1 MKRLTIGILAHVD
14 SGKTTLSEAMLY
26 ASGTLRKL
34 GRVDHGNAFLDTHAL
49 EKQRGITIFSK
60 QAELNYSGCTFTL
73 LDTPGHVDFSAET
86 ERALGAMDY
95 AILVISA
102 PDGVQSHTETLFRLL
117 KRAGVPTF
125 VFVNKTDISSKSRS
139 EILAELTK
147 LSAGFIDFSADR
159 PINDFYEELATCS
172 EDMLNEYLAEGIISD
187 EKIASAVKSRL
198 VFPCCFGSALKL
210 SGVDGFLDCIARY
223 TLPITGNAKF
233 GAKVFKI
240 ATDAQGARLT
250 FIKVTSGSLKV
261 KSILSGTD
269 GSKTWNEK
277 ADQLRIYSGA
287 KFRTVDEAFAGSV
300 CAVCGLTRAKPGDGL
315 GIEPPAPKPML
326 EPVLTYSVQLGN
338 GLDAA
343 KALAALK
350 RLEDEDPELHIIWD
364 ERLKAIH
371 VRLMGE
377 IQLEVLQSLMKSRF
391 NMDIS
396 FSQGGILYKE
406 TIANKVEGVGHYEPL
421 RHYAEVHL
429 ILEPLKRG
437 SGLVFASKCPED
449 KLDKNWQRLILT
461 HLMEKTHI
469 GVLTGSPITDMKI
482 TLVSGRSHIKHT
494 EGGDF
499 RQATYRAVRQGLMQ
513 AENVLLEPWYEFS
526 LTIPAEYIGRA
537 LNDMQLMCADFSAPE
552 QGESSA
558 TIRGFAP
565 VSAMQGYS
573 SQLALYTR
581 GMGKLSLIG
590 SEYRECHNS
599 AEVISQIGYDVE
611 ADTFNTADSVFCSH
625 GAGHTVKWDKVFDN
639 MHLERALRPQAKP
652 YTISDIPT
660 YRPLSRADEA
670 ELIRIYERT
679 YGPIKNNPLAAFRRT
694 SPKQS
699 QSKAE
704 LCPFPTGPDYL
715 LVDGYNIIFAWD
727 DLSAIAKDNMDLA
740 RSKLINLMCNY
751 KGVRQCEL
759 ILVFDAYRIK
769 GHVGSI
775 EKVNNITV
783 VYTKEAETA
792 DTYIEKATHELSR
805 NYRVEVA
812 ASDRMEQIII
822 AGNGAARLSANE
834 FRKQVDAA
842 VAAMRDLM
850 EEYALREKPSAK
862 LAQGRIVGLD
872 APEK

>member
-1 MKRLTIGILAHVD
+1 MKRLAIGILAHVD

-60 QAELNYSGCTFTL
+60 QAELNYSGCCFTL

-117 KRAGVPTF
+117 KRANVPTF
-125 VFVNKTDISSKSRS
+125 VFVNKMDISQKSRA
-139 EILAELTK
+139 EVLAELSK
-147 LSAGFIDFSADR
+147 LSSGFIDFSADR
-159 PINDFYEELATCS
+159 PKDEFYDEMATCS
-172 EDMLNEYLAEGIISD
+172 EEMLNEYLSEGTID
-187 EKIASAVKSRL
+187 DKKIAFAVKSRL

-210 SGVDGFLDCIARY
+210 SGIDGFLDCMERY
-223 TLPITGNAKF
+223 TLPTPNSNEF

-240 ATDAQGARLT
+240 AADAQGARLT
-250 FIKVTSGSLKV
+250 FIKITSGSLKV
-261 KSILSGTD
+261 KTMLTGTD
-269 GSKTWNEK
+269 GNEAWSEK

-300 CAVCGLTRAKPGDGL
+300 CAVCGLTRAKPGNGL
-315 GIEPPAPKPML
+315 GAERSAPKPML
-326 EPVLTYSVQLGN
+326 EPVLTYSVALGS

-350 RLEDEDPELHIIWD
+350 RLEDEDPELRVIWD
-364 ERLKAIH
+364 ERLKEIH
-371 VRLMGE
+371 VRIMGD

-396 FSQGGILYKE
+396 FNRGGILYKE
-406 TIANKVEGVGHYEPL
+406 TIADKVEGVGHYEPL
-421 RHYAEVHL
+421 KHYAEVHL

-437 SGLVFASKCPED
+437 SGLIFAAKCPED
-449 KLDKNWQRLILT
+449 KLDRNWQRLVLT
-461 HLMEKTHI
+461 HIAEKAHI
-469 GVLTGSPITDMKI
+469 GVLTGSPVTDMKI
-482 TLVSGRSHIKHT
+482 TLVSGRAHIKHT

-499 RQATYRAVRQGLMQ
+499 RQATYRAVRHGLMQ
-513 AENVLLEPWYEFS
+513 AESVLLEPWYEFI
-526 LTIPAEYIGRA
+526 LTVPANCIGRA
-537 LNDMQLMCADFSAPE
+537 LSDMQLMYADFNAPE
-552 QGESSA
+552 QDASSA

-565 VSAMQGYS
+565 VAAMQGYS

-581 GMGKLSLIG
+581 GMGKLSIIG

-599 AEVISQIGYDVE
+599 AEVICQIGYDAE

-625 GAGHTVKWDKVFDN
+625 GAGHIVKWSNVFDN
-639 MHLERALRPQAKP
+639 MHLERALKP
-652 YTISDIPT
+652 PAEAYTAADIPE

-679 YGPIKNNPLAAFRRT
+679 YGPIKSNPLAAFRRT
-694 SPKQS
+694 A
-699 QSKAE
+699 SKPAANTAAIAS
-704 LCPFPTGPDYL
+704 FPAGPDYL

-727 DLSAIAKDNMDLA
+727 DLAAIAREDMDLA
-740 RSKLINLMCNY
+740 RSRLINLMCNY

-769 GHVGSI
+769 GHMGSV

-792 DTYIEKATHELSR
+792 DTYIEKASHELSKS
-805 NYRVEVA
+805 YRVEVA
-812 ASDRMEQIII
+812 TSDRMEQAIII
-822 AGNGAARLSANE
+822 GNGAARLSADE

-842 VAAMRDLM
+842 IAAMRSLID
-850 EEYALREKPSAK
+850 EYALRDKSTVK
-862 LAQGRIVGLD
+862 LVQGKITGLD
-872 APEK
+872 EPKQ